1 MSEYRLSPWMKKAT
15 PFVYLRL
22 SSEYQAKGD
31 AGKPIEKQSWAI
43 DQLASIEQ
51 YLKANGLKTPKKIH
65 VFRDL
70 GSGADFTNR
79 KGLNALLEAIHAHK
93 GRAFIAISEPSR
105 WGRNTVLG
113 NELYAPLYRRDI
125 PLLST
130 SDGLVSG
137 TASEPRPNAQFL
149 FTIKQGMGDTE
160 RGRLVERVKRKV
172 ATRKASGILS
182 AAIGSLFPFARR
194 DPLDVL
200 IENESLLNVPP
211 REGGGQNALGRLVVS
226 GSAPHGALKQNW
238 AGNELKR
245 LAPIRGK
252 LTPEEYQAWYEYR
265 KKIRA
270 IFAERDFDPA
280 RGASPISLN
289 RKDVDWAM
297 KALQRMAGG
306 YLSKPYDEAYF
317 PLDDDTIQD
326 ILSNPKEYLSD
337 ADKKLY
343 RQVVSKR

>member
-1 MSEYRLSPWMKKAT
+1 MMSEYNLSPWMKKAT

-43 DQLASIEQ
+43 DQLASIEE
-51 YLKANGLKTPKKIH
+51 YLKKNGLKTPKKIH

-70 GSGADFTNR
+70 GSGADFTSR
-79 KGLNALLEAIHAHK
+79 QGIQDLLAAIHAHK
-93 GRAFIAISEPSR
+93 GRAYIAISEPSR

-137 TASEPRPNAQFL
+137 TATEPRPNAQFL

-182 AAIGSLFPFARR
+182 AAVGSLFPFARQ
-194 DPLDVL
+194 DPLDLL
-200 IENESLLNVPP
+200 IENINLPNIPQK
-211 REGGGQNALGRLVVS
+211 EGGGVNALMRLVEAA
-226 GSAPHGALKQNW
+226 SAPNGAPFSW
-238 AGNELKR
+238 GNNERKR
-245 LAPIRGK
+245 ENERRGK
-252 LTPEEYQAWYEYR
+252 LTPEEYEAWYAFR

-270 IFAERDFDPA
+270 IFANRDYDPA
-280 RGASPISLN
+280 RTVPIRSLKRTGTDYGA
-289 RKDVDWAM
+289 

-306 YLSKPYDEAYF
+306 YLAQPFDPAYSA
-317 PLDDDTIQD
+317 LDDSQIEE
-326 ILSNPKEYLSD
+326 ILANPKDYLSD
-337 ADKKLY
+337 ADKKQY
-343 RQVVSKR
+343 RKEVSKR

>member
-1 MSEYRLSPWMKKAT
+1 MSEYNLSPWMKKAT

-22 SSEYQAKGD
+22 SSELQAKGD

-43 DQLASIEQ
+43 DQLASIEE
-51 YLKANGLKTPKKIH
+51 YLKKNGLKMPKKIH

-70 GSGADFTNR
+70 GTGADFDR
-79 KGLNALLEAIHAHK
+79 PGLSQLLEAIHSHK
-93 GRAFIAISEPSR
+93 GRSYIAISEPSR

-137 TASEPRPNAQFL
+137 TATEPRPNAQFL

-182 AAIGSLFPFARR
+182 AAIGSLFPFARQ

-200 IENESLLNVPP
+200 RDNILLPQVPVKQGGGLNALMRLVESTSAPNGAPFAWGNNARKRENERV
-211 REGGGQNALGRLVVS
+211 A
-226 GSAPHGALKQNW
+226 
-238 AGNELKR
+238 
-245 LAPIRGK
+245 K
-252 LTPEEYQAWYEYR
+252 LTPEQYQQWYQYR

-270 IFAERDFDPA
+270 IFAKRDYDPA
-280 RGASPISLN
+280 RNVPIRSLKRTGTDFGA
-289 RKDVDWAM
+289 

-306 YLSKPYDEAYF
+306 YLSQPFDPAYSMLNDEE
-317 PLDDDTIQD
+317 IRE
-326 ILSNPKEYLSD
+326 ILTNPKEYLSD
-337 ADKKLY
+337 ADKKQY
-343 RQVVSKR
+343 RKEVSKR